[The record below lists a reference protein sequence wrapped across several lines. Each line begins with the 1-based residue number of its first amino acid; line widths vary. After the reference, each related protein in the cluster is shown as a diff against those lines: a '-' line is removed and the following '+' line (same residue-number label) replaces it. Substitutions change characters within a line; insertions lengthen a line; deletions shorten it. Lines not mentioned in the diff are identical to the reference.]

1 MLYKINEYSKVEKLF
16 NGWPYP
22 YVTELLD
29 RKLSI
34 FATTKDNI
42 KSAVMYL
49 GSDAFFAGEPNKE
62 LILKKQKTWLSLFPQ
77 NKKWEKLMK
86 ECYPE
91 AFHYTRYAIK
101 LDANFD
107 KVKLQKMIDALPTGY
122 ELKKIDSEVYDLC
135 SKVED
140 EDLEELIDW
149 FDNKKHFLEFA
160 LGYAVIKDGKVVGGA
175 STATRFQKG
184 IEIEV
189 DVLKEERRKGLA
201 SAACAKLILDCLD
214 RGWKPT
220 WDAANLKSVGLAQKL
235 GFTFD
240 HKYTCFNINPIFHKI
255 IKNPDKSKWE
265 SYCGKYET
273 NFKDFKLK
281 EVWMKDGDLY
291 GKASNEVRNNFTF
304 KFYPIG
310 DNKFGRRDGRAIVTF
325 GDGYIEIEGVKCNK
339 IKN

>member
-1 MLYKINEYSKVEKLF
+1 MVYKIDDYSKVEKLF

-22 YVTELLD
+22 YITDILD
-29 RKLSI
+29 RDLSI
-34 FATTKDNI
+34 YATSKDNI
-42 KSAVMYL
+42 KSAVIYL
-49 GSDAFFAGEPNKE
+49 GEDAFYAGEPNKD
-62 LILKKQKTWLSLFPQ
+62 LLLKKRKGWLSLFPQ
-77 NKKWEKLMK
+77 NKKWEKLMR
-86 ECYPE
+86 ECYPD
-91 AFHYTRYAIK
+91 AYHYTRYAIK

-107 KVKLQKMIDALPTGY
+107 KEKLKSMIDALPVGY
-122 ELKKIDSEVYDLC
+122 ELKKIDSKVYDLC
-135 SKVED
+135 EKVED

-149 FDNKKHFLEFA
+149 FSNKKHFLEYA
-160 LGYAVIKDGKVVGGA
+160 LGYVVIKDEKVVGGA
-175 STATRFQKG
+175 STATRFKKG

-189 DVLKEERRKGLA
+189 DVLKSERRKGLA
-201 SAACAKLILDCLD
+201 SAACAKLILDCLE

-220 WDAANLKSVGLAQKL
+220 WDAANPKSVGLAEKL

-240 HKYTCFNINPIFHKI
+240 HKYTCFIISPVFHKL

-273 NFKDFKLK
+273 NFKNFKLK

-310 DNKFGRRDGRAIVTF
+310 DNVFGRRDGNAIVKF
-325 GDGYIEIEGVKCNK
+325 EDGYFEIEGVKCMK
-339 IKN
+339 IQ

>member
-107 KVKLQKMIDALPTGY
+107 KVKLQEMIDALPTGY

-273 NFKDFKLK
+273 NFKNFKLK

-325 GDGYIEIEGVKCNK
+325 GDEYIEIEGVKCNK
-339 IKN
+339 IKK